1 MTLENRN
8 GNYYYYKKERDGNR
22 IVSKYYGRGELA
34 NLVAQMDEIDR
45 EEKEIKTLENLRF
58 KQETQA
64 IDREIDLY
72 ESEVADLIAKTLLSL
87 GFYKTKSREWR
98 LKAK

>member
-1 MTLENRN
+1 MALEKRG
-8 GNYYYYKKERDGNR
+8 GNYYYYKKERTGNR
-22 IVSKYYGRGELA
+22 VVSKYYGKGELA
-34 NLVAQMDEIDR
+34 ALIAEMDEIER
-45 EEKEIKTLENLRF
+45 EEKRIKTLENLRF
-58 KQETQA
+58 KQETEA

-72 ESEVADLIAKTLLSL
+72 ESKVKETITETLLAL